1 MNNNGILKYNGEIIE
16 YTINRGKRKRVY
28 LHISDGRLE
37 VRVPS
42 RLEEKEIEK
51 IVNEKARW
59 IYNTIKK
66 YPKAEVLELKFD
78 TGDIFYILGKKYILE
93 VYPNSRIEKDKLE
106 IVDSEDGNKLRI
118 YLKSD
123 KDTEKVKRII
133 QKYYNTLADEEI
145 SFAMEKLI
153 RKTGLIPNSFKVR
166 NFKRAWGNCSSK
178 RLISINREVVTYSRH
193 AIEYVCLHE
202 LCHLKYMNHSK
213 DFWNLVSFYM
223 PDYKIAEEEFK
234 QNRARHN

>member
-1 MNNNGILKYNGEIIE
+1 MNNNGILKYNDETIE

-37 VRVPS
+37 IRVPS
-42 RLEEKEIEK
+42 RLSPKEIEK

-66 YPKAEVLELKFD
+66 YPKVEALELKFD
-78 TGDIFYILGKKYILE
+78 TGDIFYILGKKYNLE
-93 VYPNSRIEKDKLE
+93 VYPNSKIKKDKIE
-106 IVDSEDGNKLRI
+106 IVDSEDENKLKI
-118 YLKSD
+118 YLKGD
-123 KDTEKVKRII
+123 RDTEKVKRII
-133 QKYYNTLADEEI
+133 QKYYSNLADEEI

-153 RKTGLIPNSFKVR
+153 RKTGFIPNSFKVR

-178 RLISINREVVTYSRH
+178 KIISINNEVVKYSRH

-213 DFWNLVSFYM
+213 DFWNLVNFYM
-223 PDYKIAEEEFK
+223 PDYKVAEEEFK
-234 QNRARHN
+234 QNRVRYK

>member
-1 MNNNGILKYNGEIIE
+1 MESSGILKYNGEIIE

-28 LHISDGRLE
+28 LSISNGELQ

-42 RLEEKEIEK
+42 RISKKEIER
-51 IVNEKARW
+51 IVNEKAKW

-66 YPKAEVLELKFD
+66 YPKIEIIELKFD

-93 VYPNSRIEKDKLE
+93 VYSNLKIKKDKIE
-106 IVDSEDGNKLRI
+106 AINSEEENKLVI
-118 YLKSD
+118 YLKGE
-123 KDTEKVKRII
+123 KDVCKVKSII
-133 QKYYNTLADEEI
+133 KKYYNTLAEEEV

-153 RKTGLIPNSFKVR
+153 RKTNLIPEAFKIR

-178 RLISINREVVTYSRH
+178 KLISINAEIVKYSRN

-213 DFWNLVSFYM
+213 DFWNLVKFYM
-223 PDYKIAEEEFK
+223 PNYKIAENELKEIK
-234 QNRARHN
+234 IKYK